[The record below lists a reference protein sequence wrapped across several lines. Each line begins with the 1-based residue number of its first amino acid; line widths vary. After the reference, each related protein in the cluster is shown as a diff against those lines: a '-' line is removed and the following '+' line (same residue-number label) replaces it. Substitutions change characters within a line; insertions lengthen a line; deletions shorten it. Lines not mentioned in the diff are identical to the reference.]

1 VALNH
6 NGTKSKKQTL
16 NFKWV
21 LPLFLRPVK
30 TTGEI
35 VAQEKPVWLT
45 PLLILS
51 VLALV
56 VVLVAA
62 PIQRM
67 QSQMG
72 AELPPDFQYYSPEM
86 QDQYYQA
93 QANQTSPL
101 FLYVFPLLSG
111 LMKIW
116 VPWFLLS
123 VILYL
128 SLTLTGSRASS
139 TRSYNLVGWSML
151 PFAIRML
158 VQIAVML
165 FSRSLLSA
173 PGLAGFI
180 DSEASGAGAYLRSL
194 LAFIDIYFIFQVFLL
209 IFGAIQLSGL
219 TRTKAVVATLIS
231 VLILLFLSAIPG
243 LLSSALSGLS
253 LRGGFYF

>member
-1 VALNH
+1 MALNH
-6 NGTKSKKQTL
+6 NANKSKKQSL
-16 NFKWV
+16 NFKWIP
-21 LPLFLRPVK
+21 PLFLRPVK
-30 TTGEI
+30 TISEI

-51 VLALV
+51 VLTLM
-56 VVLVAA
+56 VVLIAA
-62 PIQRM
+62 PIQRT

-101 FLYVFPLLSG
+101 FLYVFPMLSG
-111 LMKIW
+111 LLKIW

-128 SLTLTGSRASS
+128 SLTLAGSRASS
-139 TRSYNLVGWSML
+139 TRSYNLVSWSML
-151 PFAIRML
+151 PIAIRML

-165 FSRSLLSA
+165 FSRSLVSA

-180 DSEASGAGAYLRSL
+180 ESEASGAGAYFRSL
-194 LAFIDIYFIFQVFLL
+194 LAFIDFYFLWQVFLL
-209 IFGAIQLSGL
+209 IVGAVQLSSL

-231 VLILLFLSAIPG
+231 VVILLFLSAIPG
-243 LLSSALSGLS
+243 LFSSALSGLS
-253 LRGGFYF
+253 IRGGFYF